1 VSGYL
6 SARVTLGA
14 LALLGGASIL
24 FGLGSGA
31 MTIAPSEVLV
41 SLAGLFDLSGPSVD
55 ADSGPSLVVL
65 QIRLPRV
72 LAGVLVGA
80 ALAVC
85 GAALQGL
92 FRNPLADPGLIG
104 VSAGAALGAMTLIVL
119 GPVIVASLSWPA
131 PWLPIAEGS
140 EQRWLPMAAFAG
152 ALGASW
158 IVHRFAARD
167 GQTSTATLLLAGIAI
182 AATAQAGTGFLT
194 YLADDVQLR
203 TLTFWSLGSL
213 GAATWPRLAIVAP
226 LLGIGILVVIVHAR
240 ALDAMLL
247 GDSEALHL
255 GHDVERVKRRLL
267 VTVAV
272 VVGAAVSIS
281 GIIGFVGLVVPHLV
295 RLLAGPGHRLLL
307 PASALLGATLLVG
320 ADVLARTLVAP
331 AELPIGVI
339 TALFGGP
346 FFLWLLMRD
355 RRRGALT
362 P

>member
-1 VSGYL
+1 MGGYL
-6 SARVTLGA
+6 SGRLTIGT
-14 LALLGGASIL
+14 LALLSGAAIL
-24 FGLGSGA
+24 LGLGSGA
-31 MTIAPSEVLV
+31 MSIAPSQVLS
-41 SLAGLFDLSGPSVD
+41 SLFGSLGSLNDVD
-55 ADSGPSLVVL
+55 AAGAGTSLVVV

-72 LAGVLVGA
+72 LAGALIGA

-119 GPVIVASLSWPA
+119 GPVLASEL
-131 PWLPIAEGS
+131 PWLRGAGGT
-140 EQRWLPMAAFAG
+140 EQRWLPAAAFVG

-158 IVHRFAARD
+158 IVHRFAAR
-167 GQTSTATLLLAGIAI
+167 GGRTSTATLLLAGIAI

-213 GAATWPRLAIVAP
+213 GAATWPRLAVVAP
-226 LLGIGILVVIVHAR
+226 LLGIGILVVITQAR

-255 GHDVERVKRRLL
+255 GHDVERIKRRLL

-272 VVGAAVSIS
+272 VVGAAVSLS

-307 PASALLGATLLVG
+307 PASALLGASLLVG
-320 ADVLARTLVAP
+320 ADVIARTIVAP

-355 RRRGALT
+355 RRRGSTLS
-362 P
+362 

>member
-1 VSGYL
+1 VNGYL
-6 SARVTLGA
+6 SARTVLGA
-14 LALLGGASIL
+14 LVSLGVVAIV
-24 FGLGSGA
+24 FGLGRGA
-31 MTIAPSEVLV
+31 MLIAPGDVLA
-41 SLAGLFDLSGPSVD
+41 SLGTLLVPDATPSGISM
-55 ADSGPSLVVL
+55 VVL

-72 LAGVLVGA
+72 LAGVLIGGS
-80 ALAVC
+80 LAVC

-119 GPVIVASLSWPA
+119 GPVLTASVPLLA
-131 PWLPIAEGS
+131 AATGS
-140 EQRWLPMAAFAG
+140 EQRWLPLAAFLG
-152 ALGASW
+152 ALAASW

-167 GQTSTATLLLAGIAI
+167 GRTSTATLLLADIAI

-213 GAATWPRLAIVAP
+213 GASTWPRLAVVAP
-226 LLGIGILVVIVHAR
+226 VLVLGTLFVSVHAR

-247 GDSEALHL
+247 GDSEAMHL

-267 VTVAV
+267 IAVAV

-295 RLLAGPGHRLLL
+295 RLIAGPGHRLLL

-320 ADVLARTLVAP
+320 ADVIARTVVAP
-331 AELPIGVI
+331 AELPIGVV

-346 FFLWLLMRD
+346 FFLWLLLRD
-355 RRRGALT
+355 RRRGGTLL
-362 P
+362 